1 IENRSVGGSIPPL
14 GTIFL
19 RNRSPHTAADRVVKS
34 VQSINSLIGRYS
46 FSRVPARWTCRLD
59 DVGAMQ

>member
-1 IENRSVGGSIPPL
+1 
-14 GTIFL
+14 
-19 RNRSPHTAADRVVKS
+19 
-34 VQSINSLIGRYS
+34 LIGRYS